1 MIYSK
6 RAFVAVFAL
15 TSFSGF
21 ASAQV
26 REESLPRSL
35 DTSVGQL
42 ESSESLSKQANQLS
56 QTQWIRLTAEGG
68 VRGTVWAPSNGGIN
82 RQGALQVALVLD
94 GATRYASTT
103 DVDGDFIIEAVQ
115 PGSYSLVVTGK
126 DQLAVCPLTVLGA
139 NEGKHL
145 PDQFQI
151 RTIYPATKRV
161 AQLIRGNTMPSW
173 TVGPK
178 LTTDPIAE
186 TRNTEV
192 YPDVVIDSRGG
203 ISGTLSRPNVR
214 VNLSSTL
221 VYLIRD
227 GKEIERVRASSN
239 GDFRF
244 NSVTPGDYGLVASGS
259 EGILGIGFTAV
270 AKNDLASAKRPL
282 QLMVSHL
289 QPITTAQESLNLELA
304 DPDAYVPTEAIQDE
318 EVVVVEE
325 YPYAPGTF
333 GGMGGGGMGGGGG
346 IGASGGLG
354 SGGLGGIG
362 TLAALGALTA
372 VAISQANDLG
382 DQAPIVSPIK

>member
-6 RAFVAVFAL
+6 RALVAVFVL
-15 TSFSGF
+15 TGIPGF

-26 REESLPRSL
+26 SEDALPRSF
-35 DTSVGQL
+35 DTSVGRL
-42 ESSESLSKQANQLS
+42 ESSETLLKQASHLS
-56 QTQWIRLTAEGG
+56 QAQWIRLTAEGS
-68 VRGTVWAPSNGGIN
+68 VRGAVTAYANGGMN
-82 RQGALQVALVLD
+82 RQGAVQVALVQD
-94 GATRYASTT
+94 GTTRYASTT

-126 DQLAVCPLTVLGA
+126 DQLAVCALTVLGA

-145 PDQFQI
+145 PDRFQI
-151 RTIYPATKRV
+151 RTIYPAPKRV

-173 TVGPK
+173 TVGPN

-192 YPDVVIDSRGG
+192 FPDVVIDSRGG

-227 GKEIERVRASSN
+227 GKEIARVRASSN

-244 NSVTPGDYGLVASGS
+244 ASVTPGDYGLVASGS

-270 AKNDLASAKRPL
+270 AKNDLGSAKRPL
-282 QLMVSHL
+282 QLMVSHV
-289 QPITTAQESLNLELA
+289 QPITTAQERLNLELA
-304 DPDAYVPTEAIQDE
+304 DPDAYVPTEVIQDE

-325 YPYAPGTF
+325 YPFTPGTF
-333 GGMGGGGMGGGGG
+333 GGMGGGGMGGGGV
-346 IGASGGLG
+346 GASGGLG
-354 SGGLGGIG
+354 AGGLGGIG
-362 TLAALGALTA
+362 TLAALGAVTA
-372 VAISQANDLG
+372 VAISQANDDG